1 MIKNLALDPGVP
13 IPGVLVDTSSL
24 NSPDSVRKSQLLDAL
39 STLNNGSP
47 TYNDETFNLL
57 KAYQQNPSLA
67 NMQEILQ
74 RDDIQS
80 PSQSPMPS
88 KSLPPQRL
96 IVAPRP
102 RKNTSMTIAQRR
114 RIPNSIPN
122 FRLYPQIRSDPTEDD
137 VHESPLL
144 KRLEEENAKLPPQ
157 ESTEFIL
164 AQIERQNALLD
175 EDPKSICI
183 QSNELKAHFSTLQ
196 SLITHSTNTP
206 YQDDEDVQASI
217 PTSPLKT
224 AFQYTPAADDGN
236 IDWEFWGA
244 LIDDFPTVA
253 LKLSHLVSA
262 KLRVGVPHKLR
273 GLVWQA
279 MSQAASLNL
288 EAVYPQL
295 IQERSPYDRV
305 IQRDLARTFPH
316 VEMFKKEGG
325 DGQKAM
331 ERVLKAYSLYDSYV
345 GYCQGLAFLVG
356 PLLMN
361 MPEQKAFCVFV
372 RLMETYDMRTMFTLN
387 MEGLQLRLYQFTSL
401 LAQILPKLSDHLD
414 ALSVHSPM
422 YASQWFLTLFAYSF
436 PISLVMRIYD
446 IIFAEGAAETI
457 MRIAIAMLKKSE
469 DDILAMGEFEEALD
483 FLTSKLHEPYQSNS
497 TLVIADAMALSDV
510 ITRDKLDQLSDQYL
524 ADIEEE
530 KKRSQEV
537 MAVRLNFWKRAS
549 STPSDETKKKN
560 RESGKWLWD
569 SSGPAKDKRTASDE
583 EKETKRSA
591 KKRESIGSLIR
602 GNSVSKISSQLP
614 PTACDEYIPVQSPR
628 AADAVLHQQ
637 IEDLVSALSQLQ
649 KDNMQISQEKL
660 QYMMQ
665 NSDLT
670 AERDQLH
677 RKVLQL
683 EKAKNLLN
691 HDNCDEPP
699 SGSSGD
705 DNTSVASDSSHEATS
720 TATSFTEYTR
730 LTRASSVL
738 DGDDLRFQRDP
749 ESRLEVFELQ
759 QKLEKTCEELAD
771 LKSQHEMAKDAQMA
785 LVEKLL
791 SMKDEHDQLDQARLQ
806 AEKEKATM
814 AQEYDNLRRL
824 MAERERVHLEAN
836 KAAKSERNRRPAEST
851 APPPLGRRHTTHIA
865 NRQPFDSDEERCSEL
880 ETMLAEAKLRIV
892 ELETASS
899 PKPRT
904 TLDKSPLSIL
914 ASGGRLSLDNSSVP
928 LSPIE
933 SRLGRASTD
942 SFPTRAPLPK
952 RSSLYGRMWNALGS
966 QPST

>member
-1 MIKNLALDPGVP
+1 
-13 IPGVLVDTSSL
+13 
-24 NSPDSVRKSQLLDAL
+24 
-39 STLNNGSP
+39 
-47 TYNDETFNLL
+47 
-57 KAYQQNPSLA
+57 
-67 NMQEILQ
+67 
-74 RDDIQS
+74 
-80 PSQSPMPS
+80 
-88 KSLPPQRL
+88 
-96 IVAPRP
+96 
-102 RKNTSMTIAQRR
+102 
-114 RIPNSIPN
+114 
-122 FRLYPQIRSDPTEDD
+122 
-137 VHESPLL
+137 
-144 KRLEEENAKLPPQ
+144 
-157 ESTEFIL
+157 
-164 AQIERQNALLD
+164 
-175 EDPKSICI
+175 
-183 QSNELKAHFSTLQ
+183 
-196 SLITHSTNTP
+196 
-206 YQDDEDVQASI
+206 
-217 PTSPLKT
+217 
-224 AFQYTPAADDGN
+224 
-236 IDWEFWGA
+236 
-244 LIDDFPTVA
+244 
-253 LKLSHLVSA
+253 
-262 KLRVGVPHKLR
+262 
-273 GLVWQA
+273 
-279 MSQAASLNL
+279 
-288 EAVYPQL
+288 
-295 IQERSPYDRV
+295 
-305 IQRDLARTFPH
+305 
-316 VEMFKKEGG
+316 
-325 DGQKAM
+325 
-331 ERVLKAYSLYDSYV
+331 
-345 GYCQGLAFLVG
+345 
-356 PLLMN
+356 
-361 MPEQKAFCVFV
+361 
-372 RLMETYDMRTMFTLN
+372 MRTMFTLN
-387 MEGLQLRLYQFTSL
+387 MEGLQLRLSQFTSL

-414 ALSVHSPM
+414 ALSVHPPM

-469 DDILAMGEFEEALD
+469 DDILAMGEFEEVLD

-549 STPSDETKKKN
+549 STASDETKKKN

-569 SSGPAKDKRTASDE
+569 STGPAKDKRTTSDE
-583 EKETKRSA
+583 EKETKRSS

-602 GNSVSKISSQLP
+602 GNSASKISSQLP

-660 QYMMQ
+660 QCMMQ

-670 AERDQLH
+670 AERDQLKH
-677 RKVLQL
+677 KVLQF
-683 EKAKNLLN
+683 EKAKNLN
-691 HDNCDEPP
+691 HDTINCDRDDLP

-705 DNTSVASDSSHEATS
+705 DNASVASDSSSHEATS

-730 LTRASSVL
+730 LTMVSSVP
-738 DGDDLRFQRDP
+738 DGDELRSHRNP
-749 ESRLEVFELQ
+749 EGRLEVFELQ
-759 QKLEKTCEELAD
+759 QRLEKTCEELAD

-791 SMKDEHDQLDQARLQ
+791 SMKDEHDQLEQARLQ

-824 MAERERVHLEAN
+824 MAERERAHLEAL
-836 KAAKSERNRRPAEST
+836 KTTSVAKPKSERDRAKRRSVAIDTTTS
-851 APPPLGRRHTTHIA
+851 PPPLGRRHTTHISH
-865 NRQPFDSDEERCSEL
+865 RQPFDSDDERCSEL

-928 LSPIE
+928 TSPID
-933 SRLGRASTD
+933 SRLSRASTD
-942 SFPTRAPLPK
+942 SIPTRAPLPK